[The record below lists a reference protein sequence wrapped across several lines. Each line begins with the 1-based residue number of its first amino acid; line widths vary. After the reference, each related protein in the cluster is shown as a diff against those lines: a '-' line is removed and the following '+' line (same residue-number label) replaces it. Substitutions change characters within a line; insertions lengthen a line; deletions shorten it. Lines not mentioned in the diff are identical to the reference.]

1 MSGKMARILVLALGA
16 SVAGVLSIVLFRSRT
31 RSGPL
36 DVGTVSEQWIAEHR
50 ARLDDSLYP

>member
-1 MSGKMARILVLALGA
+1 MTRILMLALGA

-50 ARLDDSLYP
+50 AGLDDSLYQ

>member
-1 MSGKMARILVLALGA
+1 MARILLFAFGA
-16 SVAGVLSIVLFRSRT
+16 GVAGVLSVVLLRSRT

-50 ARLDDSLYP
+50 AGFDDGLYR